1 MRVQMKYITFN
12 DHNGVPSL
20 VTSSGNIPH
29 SLMVEKMGLREVR
42 SAGFITLTHAGF
54 HCHGQSE
61 SLGVASLV
69 SDSKIA
75 NAYFK
80 Q

>member
-1 MRVQMKYITFN
+1 MKYITFN
-12 DHNGVPSL
+12 DHNGVPSM
-20 VTSSGNIPH
+20 VTFSANIPH
-29 SLMVEKMGLREVR
+29 SLVAEKLSLREAR

-54 HCHGQSE
+54 HCHGHSE

-69 SDSKIA
+69 KDSELA
-75 NAYFK
+75 NSYFK